1 MAQHLIGIMMDPIY
15 RYLSFRKFLEDWFA
29 QKKQNNPRFSHRAF
43 SLRCKQKSPSF
54 LKDLISGRRNITSK
68 QEAPV
73 IKLLNLDED
82 ETRYFQDLLTVEQ
95 SKDRSQQDRAFER
108 IAAARRYHGAQRIEG
123 ESYRYLSRWYCPAI
137 RELAHRSDFR
147 PDPNW
152 IRAQLRPK
160 ISIKQAQEALQILQ
174 DLDMLII
181 HDDGTVENKEGSFA
195 TPKQVQGLAVHNYHQ
210 EMLTLA
216 KDGIG
221 RFTPEER
228 HFLAL
233 TVQVPQ
239 SLLPELK
246 EQLNDMATR
255 LFNLCETNESAPEQ
269 VLQVQLHFFPL
280 TNAKD
285 ST

>member
-1 MAQHLIGIMMDPIY
+1 MDAIY
-15 RYLSFRKFLEDWFA
+15 RYLSYRKFLEDWFA
-29 QKKQNNPRFSHRAF
+29 HKKSQNPRFSHRAF

-54 LKDLISGRRNITSK
+54 LKDIIAGRRNITAK
-68 QEAPV
+68 QEEPV
-73 IKLLNLDED
+73 IKILGLDED

-95 SKDRSQQDRAFER
+95 SKDRTQQDRAFER

-147 PDPNW
+147 PDPDW
-152 IRAQLRPK
+152 IRKQLRPIITK
-160 ISIKQAQEALQILQ
+160 SQAQEALQILQ
-174 DLDMLII
+174 DLDMIII
-181 HDDGTVENKEGSFA
+181 HDDGTIENKEGSFA

-216 KDGIG
+216 KEGVG
-221 RFTPEER
+221 HFSPEER

-233 TVQVPQ
+233 TVHVPQ

-246 EQLNDMATR
+246 TQLNDMATR
-255 LFNLCETNESAPEQ
+255 LFDLCETHQANPEQ
-269 VLQVQLHFFPL
+269 VVQVQLHFFPL
-280 TNAKD
+280 SKPKD
-285 ST
+285 TP

>member
-1 MAQHLIGIMMDPIY
+1 MDAIY
-15 RYLSFRKFLEDWFA
+15 RYLSYRKFLEDWFA
-29 QKKQNNPRFSHRAF
+29 HKKSQNPRFSHRAF

-54 LKDLISGRRNITSK
+54 LKDIIAGRRNITAQ

-73 IKLLNLDED
+73 IKLLGLDED

-95 SKDRSQQDRAFER
+95 SKDRTQQDRAFER

-147 PDPNW
+147 PDPDW
-152 IRAQLRPK
+152 IRKQLRPV
-160 ISIKQAQEALQILQ
+160 ISKAQAQEALQILQ
-174 DLDMLII
+174 DLDMIII
-181 HDDGTVENKEGSFA
+181 HENGHVENREGSFA

-216 KDGIG
+216 KDGVG
-221 RFTPEER
+221 RFSPEER

-233 TVQVPQ
+233 TVHVPQ
-239 SLLPELK
+239 SLLPDLK
-246 EQLNDMATR
+246 TQLNDMATR
-255 LFNLCETNESAPEQ
+255 LFDLCETSQSEPEQ
-269 VLQVQLHFFPL
+269 IVQVQLHFFPL
-280 TNAKD
+280 SKPKD
-285 ST
+285 TT

>member
-1 MAQHLIGIMMDPIY
+1 MDAIY
-15 RYLSFRKFLEDWFA
+15 RYLSYRKFLEDWFA
-29 QKKQNNPRFSHRAF
+29 HKKSQNPRFSHRAF

-54 LKDLISGRRNITSK
+54 LKDIIAGRRNITAN
-68 QEAPV
+68 QEEPV
-73 IKLLNLDED
+73 IKLLGLDDD
-82 ETRYFQDLLTVEQ
+82 ERAYFQDLLTVEQ
-95 SKDRSQQDRAFER
+95 SKDRTQQDRAFER

-137 RELAHRSDFR
+137 RELAHRSDFQPN
-147 PDPNW
+147 PDW
-152 IRAQLRPK
+152 IRKQLRP
-160 ISIKQAQEALQILQ
+160 SITKKQAQEALQILQ

-181 HDDGTVENKEGSFA
+181 HEDGRIENKEGSFA

-216 KDGIG
+216 KDGVG
-221 RFTPEER
+221 SFSPEER

-233 TVQVPQ
+233 TVNVPQ

-246 EQLNDMATR
+246 TQLNDMATR
-255 LFNLCETNESAPEQ
+255 LFDLCETTKDDPEQ

-280 TNAKD
+280 SKTKD
-285 ST
+285 TP